1 MTRVVQHSESSARGG
16 GAACA
21 RTAEQTANAEQT
33 VNAQRTVNAEQTANP
48 EQTANAQQTANP
60 EQTVNAQR
68 TVNPRIAEPLTVRTA
83 RRADGHVYAR

>member
-21 RTAEQTANAEQT
+21 RTAEKTANA
-33 VNAQRTVNAEQTANP
+33 

-60 EQTVNAQR
+60 EQTVN
-68 TVNPRIAEPLTVRTA
+68 PRIAETLTVRTA